1 MNSSIYGAF
10 EALQC
15 VALDCATWHCAEMG
29 GWLKTALGYDGILLI
44 PIMVAASLGG
54 WYAHRRDGE
63 GSLLSWVTVSVVA
76 GVVAGWIFTPCGPS
90 SAALVGLTGSGA
102 CFAIYVSEP
111 MKKRRGRH
119 HDGDN
124 TKTSS

>member
-1 MNSSIYGAF
+1 MISSIYGAF
-10 EALQC
+10 EALEF
-15 VALDCATWHCAEMG
+15 VALDCAAGHCAEMG

-102 CFAIYVSEP
+102 CFAIFVSEP
-111 MKKRRGRH
+111 IKKRRRH
-119 HDGDN
+119 HDGGS
-124 TKTSS
+124 TETSS